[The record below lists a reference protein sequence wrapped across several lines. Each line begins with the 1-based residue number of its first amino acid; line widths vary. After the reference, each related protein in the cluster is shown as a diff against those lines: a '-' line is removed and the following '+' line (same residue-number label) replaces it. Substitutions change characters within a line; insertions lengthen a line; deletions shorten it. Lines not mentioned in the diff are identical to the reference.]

1 MAVSGRRIAK
11 NNRQERMALK
21 PTLAEEPL
29 SQLEPRKILLIRLR
43 AIGDV
48 VLTTPLIR
56 ALKRQYPQAQLHVLT
71 DALPGTLLAGN
82 PHVDKFLQAPPRG
95 SSLGAQLSQFRD
107 LRREGYDLVFDL
119 FGNPRSAW
127 MTLATGAKTR
137 VGYAHRFRKVAYTH
151 PVPKNQV
158 RKYQVDVNLDV
169 LRHVGIPDDGL
180 QTELF
185 LTDAEKTWSHTA
197 LWDLESKRSKL
208 KIGLNPTGSWSAKRW
223 PLVHWT
229 ELTERLAGKGIRPLV
244 FWSPGDPEGVKP
256 WASALGDKVVLAPP
270 TDLRQMEALTSGL
283 DCLVG
288 NDGAPQHI
296 AQALG
301 VKTLTLF
308 GPTWGL
314 SWNPPSDSRFGFLQT
329 FPSCGP
335 CDRTLCLNREDGK
348 PGYLDCLNNIQVGLV
363 EETLGK
369 IMRFV

>member
-1 MAVSGRRIAK
+1 M
-11 NNRQERMALK
+11 
-21 PTLAEEPL
+21 
-29 SQLEPRKILLIRLR
+29 
-43 AIGDV
+43 
-48 VLTTPLIR
+48 
-56 ALKRQYPQAQLHVLT
+56 
-71 DALPGTLLAGN
+71 
-82 PHVDKFLQAPPRG
+82 
-95 SSLGAQLSQFRD
+95 
-107 LRREGYDLVFDL
+107 
-119 FGNPRSAW
+119 
-127 MTLATGAKTR
+127 
-137 VGYAHRFRKVAYTH
+137 
-151 PVPKNQV
+151 NQV

-223 PLVHWT
+223 PLADWKGLV
-229 ELTERLAGKGIRPLV
+229 ESSAEKGIRPLV

-256 WASALGDKVVLAPP
+256 WVASLGEKAVLAPP
-270 TDLRQMEALTSGL
+270 TDLRQMAALISGL

-314 SWNPPSDSRFGFLQT
+314 SWNPPSDARFRFLQT

-335 CDRTLCLNREDGK
+335 CDQTVCPNPKGSTPGPIACLVDVSSVSVMEQTLKL
-348 PGYLDCLNNIQVGLV
+348 
-363 EETLGK
+363 LGN
-369 IMRFV
+369 